1 MSIEKVS
8 WEVFALFGLK
18 GTETI
23 SNALIFVDDLEKQC
37 KLFSKMPCADK
48 IIVQVCIL
56 RIRKIEQIEKSR
68 ENFVK

>member
-23 SNALIFVDDLEKQC
+23 SNALIFVYDLDKKC
-37 KLFSKMPCADK
+37 KLFSKMPK
-48 IIVQVCIL
+48 IWNSQQ
-56 RIRKIEQIEKSR
+56 ENPYQITFFSGNVYFEDGHFSK
-68 ENFVK
+68 